1 MTAALHQAAGA
12 LPRVVSRA
20 EWRTERLALL
30 AEEKALDRARDAL
43 AARRRALPV
52 VEVARD
58 YRFADES
65 GEVGL
70 AGLFGGLRQLVVY
83 HFMFGPDWAEGC
95 PSCSFWADNFDGIDV
110 HLRARDTALVAVS
123 KAPLD
128 RLLAYRKRMG
138 WRFRWVS
145 AGDCGFNEDYN
156 VSFPPGSEGGEYNF
170 RPRRH
175 SGSELPGISVFLR
188 DGERVFHSYSTYAR
202 GLDMLN
208 GAYHFLDLT
217 PKGRDEAGLPWSMA
231 WVRRHDRYVAAEA
244 PG

>member
-1 MTAALHQAAGA
+1 MTAALQPAAGT

-30 AEEKALDRARDAL
+30 AEEKAFDRARDAL

-52 VEVARD
+52 VEVVRD
-58 YRFADES
+58 YRFADEG

-145 AGDCGFNEDYN
+145 AGDSGFNEDYS

-170 RPRRH
+170 RPRTH
-175 SGSELPGISVFLR
+175 PGSELPGISVFFR
-188 DGERVFHSYSTYAR
+188 EGERVFHSYSTYAR

-217 PKGRDEAGLPWSMA
+217 PKGRDEGGLPWSMA
-231 WVRRHDRYVAAEA
+231 WVRRRDRYDAA
-244 PG
+244 PGAD